1 MTDSNSI
8 RAIITDYDSHADAI
22 RSIRDQVFLV
32 EQQISPDDEYD
43 DRDSKCVFAV
53 AFLDNVAV
61 GTGRLDVEKHGK
73 VGRVAVLSD
82 ARRKGVGRAVMIA
95 FEEYVQQQTQLEEI
109 WFHAQRSAVDFY
121 LALDYE
127 IVGEE
132 FMEADIPH
140 VKMTKSFVRI

>member
-73 VGRVAVLSD
+73 VGRV
-82 ARRKGVGRAVMIA
+82 
-95 FEEYVQQQTQLEEI
+95 
-109 WFHAQRSAVDFY
+109 
-121 LALDYE
+121 
-127 IVGEE
+127 
-132 FMEADIPH
+132 
-140 VKMTKSFVRI
+140 